1 MALLNQEKSD
11 EEKDLTLRWYKVRNR
26 IREDF
31 GQRPDINAMLYLIGM
46 NEVGIVKEE
55 WEKEE
60 KQNLMHVAICKL
72 MEPAGHFRFAGL
84 DEEGW
89 PHYLALEAAPKISL
103 KEQDELLKR
112 QIVLYFEALWSDD

>member
-72 MEPAGHFRFAGL
+72 MEPRWSFSICRTRRRGL
-84 DEEGW
+84 
-89 PHYLALEAAPKISL
+89 ASL
-103 KEQDELLKR
+103 SSTR
-112 QIVLYFEALWSDD
+112 SGS